1 MNIEKASDQEQRVLE
16 CLPTPQQAITAL
28 AVERLL
34 GFKESQAKK
43 LLKEMTDKGLIEK
56 RGRGSTAYYVRAEN
70 IKISREQSQAVTS
83 KEVVVSEA
91 IGEPLVKT
99 SEYRSFI
106 REIKQRIQSAQI
118 KAAVSVNQE
127 LLHLY
132 WDLAERIVAKQQE
145 TAWGDRF
152 LGQMSQDL
160 KIEFPEMK
168 GFSRRN
174 LEFMRQWY
182 RFWAAESV
190 IAKQVVS
197 QIPWGHNL
205 VIIGKIKNIEEA
217 VFYVQKTIQN
227 NWSRSVLTHHI
238 EGGLYQREGK
248 AITNFETRLPEPQS
262 DLAREMLKDP
272 YNFDFL
278 MLREKHDE
286 QELESALIE
295 NVTRFLL
302 ELGAGFSYLGRQY
315 KLEVG
320 GDEFF
325 IDLLFY
331 HVQLH
336 CYFVIEL
343 KAVKFK
349 PEFAGKLGFYIS
361 AVDGILKTERDNPTI
376 GLLICKSKNDV
387 VVEYTLRDIHKPI
400 GVSEYMITQNLPDE
414 LKSSLPS
421 IEEIEAELG
430 GYDG

>member
-1 MNIEKASDQEQRVLE
+1 MNIEKASAQEQRVLE
-16 CLPTPQQAITAL
+16 CLPTSQQAITVL

-34 GFKESQAKK
+34 GFKEFQAKK
-43 LLKEMTDKGLIEK
+43 LLKEMTDKGLIGK
-56 RGRGSTAYYVRAEN
+56 RGRGRTVYYVRAEN
-70 IKISREQSQAVTS
+70 IKIGREPQSVTS
-83 KEVVVSEA
+83 KEIVVSKV

-106 REIKQRIQSAQI
+106 LEIKQRIQVSQI
-118 KAAVSVNQE
+118 KAAIAVNQE
-127 LLHLY
+127 LLLLY
-132 WDLAERIVAKQQE
+132 WDLAERIVTKQQQA
-145 TAWGDRF
+145 AWGDGF
-152 LGQMSQDL
+152 LLQISKDL
-160 KIEFPEMK
+160 KTEFPEMK
-168 GFSRRN
+168 GFSKRN
-174 LEFMRQWY
+174 LEGMRQWY
-182 RFWAAESV
+182 QFWVAESA
-190 IAKQVVS
+190 IALQLVA

-205 VIIGKIKNIEEA
+205 TIVTKIKDIDEA
-217 VFYVQKTIQN
+217 LFYVQKTIQN
-227 NWSRSVLTHHI
+227 NWSRSVLTHQI
-238 EGGLYQREGK
+238 EGRLYQREGK

-262 DLAREMLKDP
+262 DLARETLKDP

-286 QELESALIE
+286 RELESALIE

-343 KAVKFK
+343 KTVKFK

-361 AVDGILKTERDNPTI
+361 AVDGILKTEQDNPTI

-430 GYDG
+430 VGDE